1 MPRRQDLKK
10 ILLLGSGPIVIGQ
23 ACEFDYSGTQA
34 CKALREEGYE
44 VVLVNSNPATIMTD
58 PETANRTYIEPL
70 TPEIVEKVIAKERP
84 DALLPTMGG
93 QTALNLA
100 VALAKNGVLEKYNVE
115 LIGAKLP
122 AIEKAEDRKLFNEA
136 MAKIGVAVCPS
147 GTASTLEESKA
158 IALQIGTYPLIIRPA
173 FTMGGTGGGIA
184 YNQEEFEEMAQ
195 VGIDASPVSQI
206 LIDQSL
212 LGWKEY
218 ELEVMRDLADNV
230 VIICSIENLDPMG
243 IHTGDSITVA
253 PAQTLTDKEYQ
264 RLRDMAIKIIRE
276 IGVETGGSNIQFAVN
291 PVNGDVVVI
300 EMNPRVSRSS
310 ALSSKATG
318 FPIAK
323 IAAKLAVGYTLNE
336 LQNDITKKTPA
347 SFEPTIDYVV
357 TKIPRFAFEK
367 FPGSDSVL
375 TTQMKSVGEAMA
387 IGRTFNESFQKA
399 LRSLETGRAGWGC
412 DKAEKL
418 PSGEQIRAQLRTPN
432 PERIFSV
439 RHAMQ
444 LGISNEEIYE
454 LTAIDPWFLDK
465 LQEILEIEKFLKRT
479 PLKQLT
485 KAQMYHVKRN
495 GFSDRQIAY
504 ATKSKE
510 DEVRTYRKQLEV
522 IPVYKTVDTCAAEF
536 EALTPYYYSTYEEE
550 TEVLPTDKPKVMILG
565 GGPNRIGQ
573 GIEFDYCCCHA
584 AYSLHGAGYET
595 IMVNS
600 NPETVSTDYDTSD
613 RLYFE
618 PLTKEDV
625 LNIIEAENPLGII
638 VQFGGQTP
646 LKLAVPLQEYL
657 QESNSITQIWGTSPD
672 SIDMAENRER
682 FEKILQELNIA
693 QPPNGMARSYEDA
706 LIVAKRIGYPV
717 VVRPSYVLGGRAME
731 IVYSDTELERYM
743 TFAVQVEPEHPILID
758 KFLENAIEVDV
769 DAIADHTGNVVIG
782 GIMEH
787 IEQAGIHSGDSA
799 CSLPSISLSPAVLN
813 QIRLW
818 TVQLAQALSVVGL
831 MNIQFAVV
839 SANGYSPQVYILEA
853 NPRASRTVPF
863 VSKAT
868 GVQLAKLASLVMSGK
883 TLEELKFTKEVIP
896 SHIAVKEAVL
906 PFSKFPGTDTILGPE
921 MRSTGEVMGIDS
933 DFGRAF
939 AKAEL
944 GAGEKLP
951 LQGTVFV
958 SMSDRDKSAAADV
971 VKEFIKLGFTIM
983 ATQGTRQ
990 VLQEQGLEV
999 KLVLKLHEGR
1009 PHVLDAIKNG
1019 NIQLII
1025 NTPSGE
1031 EAHADSKLI
1040 RRTALGYKIPIITT
1054 IAGAKATAAA
1064 IRSLQNTTLD
1074 VKVIQE
1080 YCPMS

>member
-1 MPRRQDLKK
+1 MPRRQDIHK

-34 CKALREEGYE
+34 CKALREEGFE

-58 PETANRTYIEPL
+58 PETADRTYIEPL
-70 TPEIVEKVIAKERP
+70 TPEMVAKVIAKERP

-93 QTALNLA
+93 QTALNIA
-100 VALAKNGVLEKYNVE
+100 VALAKNGVLEEYNVE

-122 AIEKAEDRKLFNEA
+122 AIEKAEDRKLFNDA
-136 MAKIGVAVCPS
+136 MEKIGVNVCPS
-147 GTASTLEESKA
+147 GTASSLEESKA
-158 IALQIGTYPLIIRPA
+158 IAQRIGSYPLIIRPA

-184 YNQEEFEEMAQ
+184 YNKEEFELMAQ

-310 ALSSKATG
+310 ALASKATG

-323 IAAKLAVGYTLNE
+323 MAAKLAVGYTLDE
-336 LQNDITKKTPA
+336 IKNDITKKTPA

-367 FPGSDSVL
+367 FPGSDPVL

-399 LRSLETGRAGWGC
+399 LRSLETGRAGWGA

-418 PSGEQIRAQLRTPN
+418 PSGEQVRAQLRTPN
-432 PERIFSV
+432 PERIFAL

-444 LGISNEEIYE
+444 LGLSNEEIYE

-465 LQEILEIEKFLKRT
+465 LHQILETEKFLKRT
-479 PLKQLT
+479 PLQQLT
-485 KAQMYHVKRN
+485 KVQMYEVKRN
-495 GFSDRQIAY
+495 GFSDRQIAFC
-504 ATKSKE
+504 TKTKE
-510 DEVRTYRKQLEV
+510 DEVRAYRKQLGV

-536 EALTPYYYSTYEEE
+536 EAFTPYYYSTYEEE
-550 TEVLPTDKPKVMILG
+550 TEILPTDKPKVMILG

-584 AYSLHGAGYET
+584 AYALKYANYET

-625 LNIIEAENPLGII
+625 LNIIEAENPVGII

-657 QESNSITQIWGTSPD
+657 EKSPSTVTRIWGTSPD

-682 FEKILQELNIA
+682 FEKILEKLKIA
-693 QPPNGMARSYEDA
+693 QPANGIARSYEDA

-731 IVYSDTELERYM
+731 IVYSDSELERYM
-743 TFAVQVEPEHPILID
+743 SFAVQVEPEHPILID

-769 DAIADHTGNVVIG
+769 DAIADHQGRVVIG

-813 QIRLW
+813 QIRTW
-818 TVQLAQALSVVGL
+818 TVELAKALSVVGL

-839 SANGYSPQVYILEA
+839 GASSYSPQVYILEA

-868 GVQLAKLASLVMSGK
+868 GVPLARLASLIMSGK
-883 TLEELKFTKEVIP
+883 TLEELNFTQEVIP
-896 SHIAVKEAVL
+896 QHIAVKEAVL
-906 PFSKFPGTDTILGPE
+906 PFNKFPGTDTLLGPE
-921 MRSTGEVMGIDS
+921 MRSTGEVMGIDV

-939 AKAEL
+939 AKAEM

-958 SMSDRDKSAAADV
+958 SMSDRDKSLV
-971 VKEFIKLGFTIM
+971 VEVIKEFIQLGFKVI
-983 ATQGTRQ
+983 ATQGTSEFLR
-990 VLQEQGLEV
+990 EQGLQIETI
-999 KLVLKLHEGR
+999 LKLHEGR
-1009 PHVLDAIKNG
+1009 PHVLDAIKNRQ
-1019 NIQLII
+1019 IQLII
-1025 NTPSGE
+1025 NTPSGQ
-1031 EAHADSKLI
+1031 EARTDGQLI

-1054 IAGAKATAAA
+1054 IAGAKATVAA
-1064 IRSLQNTTLD
+1064 IRSLQNISLD
-1074 VKVIQE
+1074 VKTIQE
-1080 YCPMS
+1080 YSF